1 MQIKLAIKVHNF
13 RTGSLV
19 YHVKVHPF
27 RKSPYPIQTSQN
39 WQNYR
44 SFSVRL
50 QRKQTVPSLSLQNP
64 DPGDT
69 ATLPLLS
76 LYKYR
81 LRRAAASVQQQTP
94 TQAPQLLPVNNRE
107 RVVQNTS
114 QYTLI
119 NGEGNSA
126 DNNSL
131 IYSFVLVR
139 LNNIVQPNHATQS
152 PHMNHV
158 LTSLFVQHHISD

>member
-50 QRKQTVPSLSLQNP
+50 QRKQTVLSLSLQNP

-81 LRRAAASVQQQTP
+81 LRCAATSVLQQTP
-94 TQAPQLLPVNNRE
+94 TPHRHRSCYQSITERGLCRTHYSTLLSTAKV
-107 RVVQNTS
+107 
-114 QYTLI
+114 
-119 NGEGNSA
+119 
-126 DNNSL
+126 
-131 IYSFVLVR
+131 
-139 LNNIVQPNHATQS
+139 IVQIRIH
-152 PHMNHV
+152 
-158 LTSLFVQHHISD
+158 